1 MTVYQE
7 PFLKKRMSAWKIV
20 SNLEPTVPADAPRS
34 TIDYIFCYPQNKW
47 RSIESSTYKVNL
59 SDHLPVSAVVEMK

>member
-7 PFLKKRMSAWKIV
+7 PFLTKGMSAWKIV

-34 TIDYIFCYPQNKW
+34 TIDYIFVIHKINGGVLNPLLIK
-47 RSIESSTYKVNL
+47 
-59 SDHLPVSAVVEMK
+59 